1 MSPITKENRIMEI
14 SFPRVSGDE
23 PVVRPEGDPQGMFSP
38 RERG

>member
-1 MSPITKENRIMEI
+1 MSPFVAGFQAFAK

-23 PVVRPEGDPQGMFSP
+23 PEYQELGTLLGAFSP